1 MPPARTVALAAVAAA
16 AAVAAPLVV
25 WQPVMQAAETGAG
38 KTEAGDY
45 RQPATGAAGTG
56 AGPCGD
62 GFYLVGDVCEP
73 APPGYVEARSECEM
87 AVESM
92 EAAGVEQ
99 DFAAEIAK
107 CRSQGP

>member
-1 MPPARTVALAAVAAA
+1 MPPARTVVLAAVAAA

-38 KTEAGDY
+38 KTEAEKDY
-45 RQPATGAAGTG
+45 RQPATGAG
-56 AGPCGD
+56 AGLCGD

-73 APPGYVEARSECEM
+73 APPGYVETRSKCEM

-107 CRSQGP
+107 CNGG